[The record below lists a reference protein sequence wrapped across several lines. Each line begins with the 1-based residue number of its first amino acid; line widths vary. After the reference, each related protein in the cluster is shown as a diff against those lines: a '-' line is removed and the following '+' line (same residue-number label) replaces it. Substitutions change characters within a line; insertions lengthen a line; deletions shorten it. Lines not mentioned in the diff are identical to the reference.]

1 MERTAIINIE
11 KGKLPPQA
19 TDLEEAV
26 LGAMMIDSIGIEDV
40 INVLSARVFYKES
53 HKHIFQAIFDLF
65 TKSEPIDILT
75 VSMQLR
81 NNGRLTDA
89 GGDFYLIQLTQKIS
103 SSAHIDYHSKILMQK
118 FINRECIAVSSNIIE
133 DAYKDDS
140 DSLELLE
147 RAYKDLGKV
156 TDMLDFVKE
165 SNFKESVLSYLES
178 SQKTTKGVP
187 SSLSKLDKKLN
198 GYQNSDLIIIAARP
212 GMGKTAMVL
221 NEIISCGLKNIPVIF
236 FSLEMSEKQIISRML
251 SIISGIDITKI
262 RNFYLSPS
270 EIIYLKECAELLSK
284 MPITIDDRAGL
295 SPLEIK
301 IKCSKLKR
309 ESGLKMVVIDY
320 LQLMK
325 IKNEKVINR
334 EQEISKISQSLKNMA
349 KDLDVPVIALSQLS
363 RSVESRGGSKR
374 PLLSDLRDSGS
385 IEQDADIVMFI
396 YRPEYYRIEEWD
408 DSSRSSTLNE
418 AEIDIAKY
426 RNGDTG
432 FCRVGCE
439 LKYMRFIDLE
449 YKGINIQQ
457 KYFKDEIE
465 SGGLVSEPK
474 TEETEIDFDENDM
487 PF

>member
-1 MERTAIINIE
+1 MSILNLE

-19 TDLEEAV
+19 PDLEEAV
-26 LGAMMIDSIGIEDV
+26 LGAMMLDNKGSEDV
-40 INVLSARVFYKES
+40 INVLSARVFYKDS

-65 TKSEPIDILT
+65 TKSEPIDMLT

-81 NNGRLTDA
+81 QNGKLTDA

-103 SSAHIDYHSKILMQK
+103 SSAHIEYHSKILMQK
-118 FINRECIAVSSNIIE
+118 FIGRECISVSSNIIE
-133 DAYKDDS
+133 DAYRDDT

-165 SNFKESVLSYLES
+165 SNFKESVLSYLDS
-178 SQKTTKGVP
+178 SQKTIKGVP

-221 NEIISCGLKNIPVIF
+221 NEIISCGLKNIPVVF

-262 RNFYLSPS
+262 RNFYLSPA
-270 EIIYLKECAELLSK
+270 EIIYLKECSEVLSK
-284 MPITIDDRAGL
+284 LPITIDDRAGL

-301 IKCSKLKR
+301 IKCNKLKR
-309 ESGLKMVVIDY
+309 ENGVKMVVIDY
-320 LQLMK
+320 LQLLK
-325 IKNEKVINR
+325 VKNEKVINR

-363 RSVESRGGSKR
+363 RTVESRGGSKR

-408 DSSRSSTLNE
+408 DNTHSSTIDE

-432 FCRVGCE
+432 YCRVGCE

-449 YKGINIQQ
+449 YKGQNIQH
-457 KYFKDEIE
+457 KYFKDEIAS
-465 SGGLVSEPK
+465 SGFDLEPIK
-474 TEETEIDFDENDM
+474 EDLTIDFDDDNL

>member
-1 MERTAIINIE
+1 MTALDLE

-19 TDLEEAV
+19 TNLEEAV
-26 LGAMMIDSIGIEDV
+26 LGAMMVDNKGIEDV

-65 TKSEPIDILT
+65 TKSEPVDILT

-81 NNGRLTDA
+81 QNGKLEQA
-89 GGDFYLIQLTQKIS
+89 GGDFNLIQLTQKIS
-103 SSAHIDYHSKILMQK
+103 SSAHIEYHSRILMQK
-118 FINRECIAVSSNIIE
+118 FIARECIYVSSKIIE
-133 DAYKDDS
+133 GAYRDDT

-147 RAYKDLGKV
+147 KAYKDLGKV

-165 SNFKESVLSYLES
+165 SNFKESVLSYLDNA
-178 SQKTTKGVP
+178 QTTTKGVP
-187 SSLSKLDKKLN
+187 SSLSRLDKKLN

-221 NEIISCGLKNIPVIF
+221 NEIVCCGLKGIPVVF

-262 RNFYLSPS
+262 KNFHLSAH
-270 EIIYLKECAELLSK
+270 EIIYLKECSEVLSK
-284 MPITIDDRAGL
+284 LPITIDDRAGL

-301 IKCSKLKR
+301 IKCNKLKR
-309 ESGLKMVVIDY
+309 ENGVKMVVVDY
-320 LQLMK
+320 LQLLK

-363 RSVESRGGSKR
+363 RTVESRGASKR

-396 YRPEYYRIEEWD
+396 YRPEYYKIEEWD
-408 DSSRSSTLNE
+408 DNTRSSTIDE

-432 FCRVGCE
+432 YCRVGCE
-439 LKYMRFIDLE
+439 LKYMRFINLEDKDRDIQYKYLKDQIASNEFDLKPLKE
-449 YKGINIQQ
+449 DLK
-457 KYFKDEIE
+457 IE
-465 SGGLVSEPK
+465 FS
-474 TEETEIDFDENDM
+474 DDDDDA